1 MKIQQL
7 ERDDIEICQRW
18 QKYLLSISQADD
30 KNVPAKDLQ
39 GILQQFLEEKTV
51 DEKSL
56 VQIFYIST
64 GWFPTKIEIQELK
77 FAYSTAGLVA
87 VEDKI
92 KEQYQHFKRRFR
104 EINID
109 LTFFP
114 AGTTFID
121 ISHTLEYPFNTGIQ
135 RVVRNISAN
144 LLSDSSIEFVKWD
157 LEIGGWVIVEKE
169 LVQNQLPF
177 KKNNFH
183 KDYGNANSIAR
194 YFRNSKYFSTLV
206 IAAFWYGLFSA
217 YRFLVTS
224 EDYSKIFKKKIF
236 LKLFNL
242 LKRIHKSGN
251 ILYKTKSK
259 VIQSPMLIDQQIFF
273 IETTQNSDIVMAH
286 EYFDS
291 IGSLSVLV
299 YDLLPISNPEY
310 FPQASIQGFPMY
322 LKLLSFANKILT
334 ISEFTKQ
341 QVSKYCELKPNIVL
355 KSQLLPVQKISVE
368 DKNAYDA
375 SGKLV
380 LSVGSIEPRKNQI
393 SLLQASES
401 LWSKGLK
408 FKLVIVGGQGWKNRE
423 VLNLKNI
430 LQLRGRD
437 LEFKNDLSDERLS
450 ELFKAS
456 NLVVTIPWIE
466 GFGLPLVEAMSYQK
480 QVVASDIP
488 SHREISADSTIHWVA
503 PGDISAIANAIEGIL
518 VHNLSVTH
526 TYRTNLP
533 NSWLDYSEAVKGFL
547 TLS

>member
-7 ERDDIEICQRW
+7 ERDDLEICQRW

-92 KEQYQHFKRRFR
+92 KEQYQHFKMRFR
-104 EINID
+104 KINID

-144 LLSDSSIEFVKWD
+144 FLSDSSIEFVKWD

-194 YFRNSKYFSTLV
+194 YFRNSKYFSSLV
-206 IAAFWYGLFSA
+206 IAAFWYGSFSA
-217 YRFLVTS
+217 YRFLVAS

-236 LKLFNL
+236 LKLLNL
-242 LKRIHKSGN
+242 LKRIHKSSN
-251 ILYKTKSK
+251 TLYKTKSK
-259 VIQSPMLIDQQIFF
+259 VIQSPMLIGQQIFF

-322 LKLLSFANKILT
+322 LKLLSFANNILT

-341 QVSKYCELKPNIVL
+341 QVSKYCELKPNIIL

-368 DKNAYDA
+368 NKNAYDA

-518 VHNLSVTH
+518 VHNPSVTH

>member
-1 MKIQQL
+1 MQQL
-7 ERDDIEICQRW
+7 ERDDFEICQRW
-18 QKYLLSISQADD
+18 QKYLLSIPQTDD

-39 GILQQFLEEKTV
+39 GTLQQFLEDKTV

-56 VQIFYIST
+56 IQIFYIST
-64 GWFPTKIEIQELK
+64 GWFPTKMEIQELK
-77 FAYSTAGLVA
+77 FASTTGGLVA

-92 KEQYQHFKRRFR
+92 KAQYQHFKKQFG

-121 ISHTLEYPFNTGIQ
+121 VSHTLNYPFNTGIQ
-135 RVVRNISAN
+135 RVVRNIGIN
-144 LLSDSSIEFVKWD
+144 FLSDSFIEFIRWD

-169 LVQNQLPF
+169 LVQKHLPF
-177 KKNNFH
+177 KKNNFQ
-183 KDYGNANSIAR
+183 KDKGNANSIAR
-194 YFRNSKYFSTLV
+194 YFGNLKYSYSLV
-206 IAAFWYGLFSA
+206 VAASWHGLFSA
-217 YRFLVTS
+217 YRFLVAS
-224 EDYSKIFKKKIF
+224 EDSSKI
-236 LKLFNL
+236 LKNKTFRKQLNL
-242 LKRIHKSGN
+242 LKRIHKSTN
-251 ILYKTKSK
+251 TSSK
-259 VIQSPMLIDQQIFF
+259 RESKLIQSPMLIGQQIF
-273 IETTQNSDIVMAH
+273 IVEPIQNIDIVLAH
-286 EYFDS
+286 EYFDH

-310 FPQASIQGFPMY
+310 FPQVSIQAFPIY
-322 LKLLSFANKILT
+322 LKLLSFADKILT

-355 KSQLLPVQKISVE
+355 ESQLLPAQVISIE
-368 DKNAYDA
+368 GKNTYDG

-393 SLLQASES
+393 SLLQASEI

-450 ELFKAS
+450 ALFKAS

-466 GFGLPLVEAMSYQK
+466 GFGLPLAEAMSYQK

-488 SHREISADSTIHWVA
+488 SHREISPDSTIHWVA
-503 PGDISAIANAIEGIL
+503 PGDFSAIANAIEEIL
-518 VHNLSVTH
+518 MHNPSVAH

-533 NSWLDYSEAVKGFL
+533 NSWHDYSEAVKGFL
-547 TLS
+547 TRSNF